1 MDSKNNSSTKLLIDD
16 PLFRITP
23 VQQMAAACTGALI
36 TSFFVTPL
44 DVIKVRMQAQSRITN
59 KHKCFLYSNGLMDHI
74 CPCNTSK
81 TNTSDSPYHRN
92 YQWYNRPSKFNGTLD
107 AFKQITINEGILSL
121 WSGLSPTLILALP
134 ATIVYF
140 VSYEQIRCYLHDLS
154 NPYNTNNNQN
164 QPLWISGISGCV
176 ARFGA
181 ATIVSPLELIRTK
194 MQSKK
199 LKYLDVHH
207 AMQSLL
213 KYHGYK
219 GLWKGLGSTLL
230 RDVPFSGIYWAMYEQ
245 IKQISGQ
252 PTSFMYNF
260 MAGSI
265 AGTFA
270 AALTTPF
277 DVVKTIRQ
285 IELAEKEII
294 TEPPKKASKWT
305 VKEIIDI
312 YKTNGRRGIFSGLA
326 PRIIKVAPACAIM
339 VSTFEYG
346 KTFFQKRNMQTHNKK
361 MNEEII

>member
-1 MDSKNNSSTKLLIDD
+1 MESKFKSNNTQLIDD
-16 PLFRITP
+16 PRFRIKP

-36 TSFFVTPL
+36 TSFLVTPL
-44 DVIKVRMQAQSRITN
+44 DVIKVRMQAQPRITN
-59 KHKCFLYSNGLMDHI
+59 NDKCFFYSNGLMDHI
-74 CPCNTSK
+74 CPCNTLK
-81 TNTSDSPYHRN
+81 KNPSDSPYYRN
-92 YQWYNRPSKFNGTLD
+92 VQWFNRPSKFNGTLD
-107 AFKQITINEGILSL
+107 AFKQISKNEGIWSL
-121 WSGLSPTLILALP
+121 WSGLSPTLVLAVP

-140 VSYEQIRCYLHDLS
+140 VSYEQIRCNLHDLTK
-154 NPYNTNNNQN
+154 PFYANNDQN
-164 QPLWISGISGCV
+164 QPLWISGVSGCV

-181 ATIVSPLELIRTK
+181 ATSVSPLELIRTK

-199 LKYLDVHH
+199 LSYLEVHQ
-207 AMQSLL
+207 ALQSLL

-230 RDVPFSGIYWAMYEQ
+230 RDVPFSGVYWIMYEH

-260 MAGSI
+260 LAGSI
-265 AGTFA
+265 AGALA

-285 IELAEKEII
+285 IELTEKEII
-294 TEPPKKASKWT
+294 TEPPGKASKWT
-305 VKEIIDI
+305 FKEVIDL
-312 YKTNGRRGIFSGLA
+312 YKANGTRAIFRGLV

-346 KTFFQKRNMQTHNKK
+346 KTFFQNRNMQIYYKN
-361 MNEEII
+361 NADIS

>member
-1 MDSKNNSSTKLLIDD
+1 MESKFKSNYTQLIDD
-16 PLFRITP
+16 PRFRIKP

-36 TSFFVTPL
+36 TSFLVTPL
-44 DVIKVRMQAQSRITN
+44 DVIKVRMQAQPRITN
-59 KHKCFLYSNGLMDHI
+59 NDKCFFYSNGLMDHI
-74 CPCNTSK
+74 CPCNTLK
-81 TNTSDSPYHRN
+81 KNPSDSPYYRN
-92 YQWYNRPSKFNGTLD
+92 VQWFNRPSKFNGTLD
-107 AFKQITINEGILSL
+107 AFKQISKNEGIWSL
-121 WSGLSPTLILALP
+121 WSGLSPTLVLAVP

-140 VSYEQIRCYLHDLS
+140 VSYEQIRCNLHDLTK
-154 NPYNTNNNQN
+154 PFYANNDQN
-164 QPLWISGISGCV
+164 QPLWISGVSGCV

-181 ATIVSPLELIRTK
+181 ATSVSPLELIRTK

-199 LKYLDVHH
+199 LSYLEVHQ
-207 AMQSLL
+207 ALQSLL

-230 RDVPFSGIYWAMYEQ
+230 RDVPFSGVYWIMYEH

-260 MAGSI
+260 LAGSI
-265 AGTFA
+265 AGALA

-285 IELAEKEII
+285 IELTEKEII
-294 TEPPKKASKWT
+294 TEPPGKASKWT
-305 VKEIIDI
+305 FKEVIDL
-312 YKTNGRRGIFSGLA
+312 YKANGTRAIFRGLV

-346 KTFFQKRNMQTHNKK
+346 KTFFQNRNMQIYYKN
-361 MNEEII
+361 NANIS